1 MKMQCIVTLRS
12 EHLAHCDCSTSEALD
27 KAPLWILVSSSLK
40 WDNYKA
46 LLHSIVLSTQDIL
59 EVKAFV

>member
-27 KAPLWILVSSSLK
+27 KAPL
-40 WDNYKA
+40 
-46 LLHSIVLSTQDIL
+46 
-59 EVKAFV
+59 